1 MRRSHMATLG
11 VALALAGL
19 AAAQSIDEDEPTPA
33 GADSG
38 RPRYAGSWRT
48 PARMLPDSDAPGDSA
63 RRGHASPVTH
73 EEGPSAPAEP
83 GLKRLSQTS
92 APAGAARVTAGS
104 GKLPN
109 DQGQVWREY
118 DIAPYTA
125 RVTNTKQPQQAIID
139 WVLRET
145 GYEAWH
151 SDAVSVLNADRQTLR
166 VYHTP
171 DVQRTVAD
179 IVDRFVG
186 TGGETHTFSL
196 RVVTV
201 GNPNWR
207 ETTVR
212 MLRPI
217 PVQSQGVQAWLLA
230 KEDAALLLAQMSKRS
245 DFREYTSPNL
255 VIHNGQP
262 SQGVGASR
270 TRRYAKGVI
279 MRPGTAF
286 GFEMEMG
293 QIDEGYSLQV
303 HPLLSLDGGSVDAVI
318 KCQINQIEKMIPV
331 NLELPTIGAPT
342 QRQTIEI
349 PQLSSSDLH
358 ERFRWP
364 ADQVLLISRGVVATP
379 VPQGPNWFPI
389 SLPGSP
395 SGDRADALVFI
406 QSNGKPPSG
415 APAPTASGIRTSQRY
430 HGRY

>member
-1 MRRSHMATLG
+1 MATLA

-19 AAAQSIDEDEPTPA
+19 AAAQSIDDDQPMPTPA

-38 RPRYAGSWRT
+38 LPRYAGSWRT
-48 PARMLPDSDAPGDSA
+48 PGRMLPDSGAPGRSPRADLASPAAHEEEGDAPS
-63 RRGHASPVTH
+63 
-73 EEGPSAPAEP
+73 EP
-83 GLKRLSQTS
+83 GLKRLSPSS
-92 APAGAARVTAGS
+92 APASAARVTGGS

-118 DIAPYTA
+118 DISSYTA

-139 WVLRET
+139 WILRET

-230 KEDAALLLAQMSKRS
+230 KEDAALLLAQMGKRS

-262 SQGVGASR
+262 SQGIGASR

-279 MRPGTAF
+279 MRPGSAF

-331 NLELPTIGAPT
+331 TLELPTIGAPT

-364 ADQVLLISRGVVATP
+364 TDQVLLISRGVVATP
-379 VPQGPNWFPI
+379 VPKGPSLLPI

-395 SGDRADALVFI
+395 SGNRADALVFI

-415 APAPTASGIRTSQRY
+415 APTPTPSGIRTSQRY